1 MKKNNESEVNTVK
14 LPDVKWGR
22 PRDRGWEFLP
32 LSSVSLSDPRFP
44 SPPSRPPV
52 EPIAARLK
60 EVRLQR
66 DDFEILKVIGR
77 GAFSEVRPEP

>member
-1 MKKNNESEVNTVK
+1 M
-14 LPDVKWGR
+14 
-22 PRDRGWEFLP
+22 
-32 LSSVSLSDPRFP
+32 
-44 SPPSRPPV
+44 

-77 GAFSEVRPEP
+77 GAFSEVSLQWPGNGTLLDVGVA

>member
-1 MKKNNESEVNTVK
+1 M
-14 LPDVKWGR
+14 
-22 PRDRGWEFLP
+22 
-32 LSSVSLSDPRFP
+32 SVPVILVP
-44 SPPSRPPV
+44 STPPV

-77 GAFSEVRPEP
+77 GAFSEVSLEQPRWLSGAGTCVFLQWEGDVGDRPEKVMND